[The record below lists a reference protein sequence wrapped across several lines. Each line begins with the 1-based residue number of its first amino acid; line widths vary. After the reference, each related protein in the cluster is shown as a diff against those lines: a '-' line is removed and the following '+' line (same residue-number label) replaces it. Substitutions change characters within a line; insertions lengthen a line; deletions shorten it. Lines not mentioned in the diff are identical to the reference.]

1 MDRTQNMVACQSY
14 SLTGDHALAHKWQPV
29 RHYRRPRSMHQT
41 ITCVARPAVA
51 RPAVA
56 RPAVA
61 GLLGLALAFAAGCA
75 SSHTQATGAGPSA
88 SRSASHSPPPA
99 VSPTPSPSCSTSDG
113 SGGTT
118 GASGGRAQPTLTAV
132 QFVGSSDGWVV
143 GSNRILHTADG
154 GRHWVTQYLT
164 SDAAGLA
171 TVDFTDASHGW
182 VVGATTILA
191 TTDGGA
197 HWRALPEP
205 CDPVRAVHF
214 FTASDGIAVA
224 GGGLPYLGVPSG
236 SGGVLL
242 GTTDGGAHWHRL
254 SSPRA
259 VQSVCFTGAQ
269 HGWLGAGGNI
279 YGTANGGRTWTL
291 AVRGPHATGGS
302 PRSASAT
309 AEVECAGPSAAWA
322 ELIGPGVGMS
332 HQEQV
337 GYHTFGGTWQPI
349 FAEQYFPHPG
359 VLTRAEAP
367 GVYSGPFSAISP
379 ALAAFIGSCAPCS
392 SPGTPQL
399 QGTAPLAIATS
410 GGAVLL
416 RRGNV
421 AGLEQANGAAFVSAD
436 EGWVVGTQTRYPT
449 ATTSQGPGITV
460 SRIVHTTDGGRT
472 WQVQYVLK
480 S

>member
-1 MDRTQNMVACQSY
+1 M
-14 SLTGDHALAHKWQPV
+14 
-29 RHYRRPRSMHQT
+29 
-41 ITCVARPAVA
+41 ARPAA
-51 RPAVA
+51 
-56 RPAVA
+56 A
-61 GLLGLALAFAAGCA
+61 GLLGLALAFAAGCGMSRPA
-75 SSHTQATGAGPSA
+75 DSGQSHTA
-88 SRSASHSPPPA
+88 SRSASQSPERSSSPA
-99 VSPTPSPSCSTSDG
+99 PNPSCGTSNG
-113 SGGTT
+113 SGG
-118 GASGGRAQPTLTAV
+118 AAASQAADSGGPAKPTLNAV

-143 GSNRILHTADG
+143 GSNRILHTTDG
-154 GRHWVTQYLT
+154 GQHWITQYLT

-236 SGGVLL
+236 RGGVLL

-254 SSPRA
+254 PSPSA

-279 YGTANGGRTWTL
+279 YGTTNGGRTWTL
-291 AVRGPHATGGS
+291 AVRGPHVAGGS
-302 PRSASAT
+302 PGHSSAT

-337 GYHTFGGTWQPI
+337 GYHTFGRTWQPI

-359 VLTRAEAP
+359 VSTTAEAP
-367 GVYSGPFSAISP
+367 SVYSGPFSAISP
-379 ALAAFIGSCAPCS
+379 AQAVFIGFCAPCS
-392 SPGTPQL
+392 SVGTPQL
-399 QGTAPLAIATS
+399 QGTAPLVIATK

-421 AGLEQANGAAFVSAD
+421 AYLEQANGAAFVSAD
-436 EGWVVGTQTRYPT
+436 QGWVVGTQTRYPSGGQT
-449 ATTSQGPGITV
+449 RITV
-460 SRIVHTTDGGRT
+460 SRIVHTADGGRS
-472 WQVQYVLK
+472 WQVQYVLRK
-480 S
+480 

>member
-1 MDRTQNMVACQSY
+1 M
-14 SLTGDHALAHKWQPV
+14 
-29 RHYRRPRSMHQT
+29 
-41 ITCVARPAVA
+41 
-51 RPAVA
+51 A

-61 GLLGLALAFAAGCA
+61 GLLGLALAFVAGCA
-75 SSHTQATGAGPSA
+75 SSHTQAAGAGPSA
-88 SRSASHSPPPA
+88 SRSASHSSPSA
-99 VSPTPSPSCSTSDG
+99 ASPTPTPSCRTSE
-113 SGGTT
+113 
-118 GASGGRAQPTLTAV
+118 ASGGATGQSGGPANPTLNAV

-143 GSNRILHTADG
+143 GSDRILHTADG

-164 SDAAGLA
+164 DDAAGLA

-214 FTASDGIAVA
+214 FSASDGIAVA
-224 GGGLPYLGVPSG
+224 GGGTSYLGVPSG
-236 SGGVLL
+236 RGGVLL

-254 SSPRA
+254 PSPRA

-291 AVRGPHATGGS
+291 AVRGPHATGAYS
-302 PRSASAT
+302 SAT

-332 HQEQV
+332 HEEQV
-337 GYHTFGGTWQPI
+337 GYHTFGQTWQPI

-359 VLTRAEAP
+359 VHTTVEAP
-367 GVYSGPFSAISP
+367 GVGSGPFSAISP
-379 ALAAFIGSCAPCS
+379 AQAVFIGFCAPCS
-392 SPGTPQL
+392 SPGRPQL
-399 QGTAPLAIATS
+399 QGTAPVAIATN

-421 AGLEQANGAAFVSAD
+421 GDLGLANGAAFVSAD

-480 S
+480 G